1 MIRKRRRYFAAHP
14 EADLNETMEKMKRG
28 LLAYGQGKTD
38 VETALKKAGLSAPR
52 AGTHTMYVM
61 SYIGQQAALLE
72 EQGRK
77 YSISEKH
84 AEKYD
89 YEKSFAEQVEDYEN
103 GKLPKRD
110 TLLLGRTPEILNKI
124 GISDLPMTISQSH
137 VDYMLNGKEAGT
149 NDDHIFN
156 RDTIKKLPELI
167 ADPVAVIESRT
178 RGESSVVVVID
189 AKSEN
194 GKNAIAAIEIN
205 GHGILNGKNIDSNA
219 VTSVYGKNNTLKL
232 LKEAM
237 EKENGVF
244 FIKKVEAQS
253 LMDADGVQF
262 PASFHQDGLIHSIFD
277 AGVSVKKKYMEQT
290 DTRQF
295 KRWFRGSEAV
305 NADGT
310 PKVFY
315 HGTPN
320 GTFNTF
326 RNWQYF
332 TENKAYAD
340 GYQNQGASSNGYKK
354 TAENK
359 KTYAVYLQ
367 TGKVFDT
374 RNSAEREI
382 FENEFYGKWG
392 NGTPLSERGLPD
404 WTDGDDLIEFFDE
417 NGYDYDTILLDEG
430 GTGGYGEDVK
440 DRGISYVIKDS
451 SQIKSATDN
460 VGTFDPENPDIRYSI
475 NEKNGQTQL
484 PDVTEDAELSAQ
496 AAGDEDM
503 RAALMLVQRLYDT
516 ARNGEGYLELN
527 GRGAIQAGDW
537 QKRVEGI
544 RDRLLSETGSGYG
557 KGALTRRLN
566 AILC

>member
-14 EADLNETMEKMKRG
+14 EADLTATMEKMKRG

-38 VETALKKAGLSAPR
+38 VETALKKEGLSAPR

-72 EQGRK
+72 EQGNNGELYSIKTNEDGVTYVDVDTDQDIFKGVDESEYKNIAKEYIKNHFVGK
-77 YSISEKH
+77 YLGKNEDILVNGRSAKEYAYPANRRIPREIKNGKYKAATELDNMLSIAEYIRHEETEVGKHEDAVNGWDVYKVLYKVGDRYFSGESQIKLTENGPVFYDITKIRDITRQLRPAQQGAENRGLSNASDISISEDS
-84 AEKYD
+84 EN
-89 YEKSFAEQVEDYEN
+89 VN
-103 GKLPKRD
+103 GKFSL
-110 TLLLGRTPEILNKI
+110 
-124 GISDLPMTISQSH
+124 
-137 VDYMLNGKEAGT
+137 
-149 NDDHIFN
+149 
-156 RDTIKKLPELI
+156 
-167 ADPVAVIESRT
+167 
-178 RGESSVVVVID
+178 SSEVEE
-189 AKSEN
+189 EN
-194 GKNAIAAIEIN
+194 
-205 GHGILNGKNIDSNA
+205 
-219 VTSVYGKNNTLKL
+219 
-232 LKEAM
+232 
-237 EKENGVF
+237 
-244 FIKKVEAQS
+244 
-253 LMDADGVQF
+253 
-262 PASFHQDGLIHSIFD
+262 
-277 AGVSVKKKYMEQT
+277 VKKKYMEQT

-310 PKVFY
+310 PKIFY

-460 VGTFDPENPDIRYSI
+460 VGTFDSENPDIRYSI